1 MVDRGQEAAA
11 RGYDVFISH
20 AQTDRVVARTLAPEL
35 SAAGLLVFLDELNVA
50 YGEDFAASTTEA
62 LATARAVV
70 VLAPGEQGFG
80 ASPRIEIQYAQA
92 RGRLGRALVIPVA
105 STEAQL
111 PAPGSERE
119 GSPAHNR

>member
-1 MVDRGQEAAA
+1 MSGMVDRGQDAAA

-20 AQTDRVVARTLAPEL
+20 AQTDRVVARTLAHEL

-80 ASPRIEIQYAQA
+80 ASQRIELQYAQA

-105 STEAQL
+105 STEAR
-111 PAPGSERE
+111 PRY
-119 GSPAHNR
+119 